1 MDILLLILITFAAG
15 IVGGLVMAG
24 AFELEPHEKRR
35 SERRAKRLQRR
46 ARNW

>member
-1 MDILLLILITFAAG
+1 MDILMLIAITFAAG
-15 IVGGLVMAG
+15 IVGGLVMAE

-35 SERRAKRLQRR
+35 RERRAKRLQRR